1 MILYSRKKLYFWAT
15 TDSDLNPEKIDMRIG
30 KVGEFI
36 QIGYETS
43 HNYVEKVKKL
53 IQKKKFR
60 TYILKKNFTSGRLQ
74 IPTPTLKNRYMKPKI
89 SNSN

>member
-1 MILYSRKKLYFWAT
+1 MILYSKKKLYSWAT
-15 TDSDLNPEKIDMRIG
+15 TDSDFDPEKIDMQIG

-53 IQKKKFR
+53 YFWA
-60 TYILKKNFTSGRLQ
+60 TTDSDSN
-74 IPTPTLKNRYMKPKI
+74 PKE
-89 SNSN
+89 